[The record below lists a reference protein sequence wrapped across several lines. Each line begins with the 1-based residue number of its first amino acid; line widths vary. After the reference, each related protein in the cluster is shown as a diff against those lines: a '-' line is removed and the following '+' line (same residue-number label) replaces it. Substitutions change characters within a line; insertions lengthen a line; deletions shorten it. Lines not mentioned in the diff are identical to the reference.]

1 MFIPSQIKR
10 FWSEA
15 PPLTK
20 KPAELY
26 SIDCVEEGLEDCSI
40 EDVAVLLSECLW
52 QNSDNDNYTYNINL
66 DYTFEVVSENTIITT
81 GTWDLGVTNNG
92 YIMNLYADDSQFQDT
107 WLIADCHEGDL
118 FILSLIYEAT
128 IFSENCD

>member
-1 MFIPSQIKR
+1 VVTVCDESLEMQSLVSPQ
-10 FWSEA
+10 
-15 PPLTK
+15 
-20 KPAELY
+20 AELY
-26 SIDCVEEGLEDCSI
+26 SIDCIEVGLEDCSI

-107 WLIADCHEGDL
+107 WLIADCYEGDL